1 MHNRC
6 VGTRTGYEPGT
17 FCWVDLS
24 TPDPA
29 AAKGFYAEILG
40 WEHSDELIVRVGG
53 HPVAAVAE
61 QSAGEQER
69 GVPAHWNS
77 YVRVEDADA
86 SIARAGDL
94 GATVVGDAFDIGDSG
109 RIGAIID
116 PTGAAVFMWEP
127 GTHPGA
133 GLVNAPGA
141 LSWNELGTS
150 ATETAKR
157 FYGDL
162 FGWNFE
168 TMEGPGGSY
177 TVIGCGDRSNGG
189 IRELSPQERDGGVPP
204 NWLPYFVVESASGAV
219 ARAGQLGSTVLMG
232 PTEMWDEGRIAAL
245 RDPQGAVFALWE
257 GPLDD

>member
-1 MHNRC
+1 
-6 VGTRTGYEPGT
+6 VGTRTNYAAGT

-29 AAKGFYAEILG
+29 AAKAFYGELLG
-40 WEHSDELIVRVGG
+40 WSHNDDPIVRVDG
-53 HPVAAVAE
+53 HAVAAVVE
-61 QSAGEQER
+61 QSAGER
-69 GVPAHWNS
+69 DGGVPPHWNS
-77 YVRVEDADA
+77 YIRVEDADA
-86 SIARAGDL
+86 SVARAGDL
-94 GATVVGDAFDIGDSG
+94 GATVIGDAFDIGDSG

-141 LSWNELGTS
+141 LTWNELGTS
-150 ATETAKR
+150 DTEAAQR

-162 FGWNFE
+162 FGWKFE

-177 TVIGCGDRSNGG
+177 IVIGCGERSNGG
-189 IRELSPQERDGGVPP
+189 IRELSSQERQGGVPP
-204 NWLPYFVVESASGAV
+204 NWLPYFVVESANAAV
-219 ARAGQLGSTVLMG
+219 AQAGELGATVLMG
-232 PTEMWDEGRIAAL
+232 PVDMPNEGRIAAV